1 LIELRE
7 ALADFSDADANDG
20 VVAGLVVG
28 AAAED
33 LGADDALAEEVLLL
47 SEGVFDD
54 VAEQGLA
61 LLAEAKGRAG
71 QYLVEHLV
79 DAGWVDSM
87 GVPLQTPSLLVV
99 RGRGN

>member
-7 ALADFSDADANDG
+7 ALADFGDADANDG
-20 VVAGLVVG
+20 VIAGLVVG
-28 AAAED
+28 AATED
-33 LGADDALAEEVLLL
+33 LGADDALAEEVFLL
-47 SEGVFDD
+47 SERVLDD

-61 LLAEAKGRAG
+61 LLAEAKGWAR
-71 QYLVEHLV
+71 QYLVEHLL

-87 GVPLQTPSLLVV
+87 GVPLLTPSVLVV